1 MSEHLDTKAIKA
13 RLAAATPGPWALVDF
28 PVMFPRVQS
37 IAEDKSNICETW
49 GWADA
54 KFIADAPAN
63 IAALLAEVERLQRER
78 SEWCDQADRRLTD
91 YMTQQRDLLAENA
104 ALRARLTLTPERV
117 EAAAKAQYEFD
128 NPGGPEFK
136 DCAIRCLYLDAARA
150 ALLAAGMEEAEQ

>member
-1 MSEHLDTKAIKA
+1 MSDKPDIEAIKA
-13 RLAAATPGPWALVDF
+13 TLAAATPGPWELVDF

-78 SEWCDQADRRLTD
+78 SEWCDRADVLMTEH
-91 YMTQQRDLLAENA
+91 MTQLRDLTAENA
-104 ALRARLTLTPERV
+104 KLRARLVVDDAMVERATFAWLGTAWV
-117 EAAAKAQYEFD
+117 RGVVESDPQMAADVRRWQRTALEAAL
-128 NPGGPEFK
+128 NG
-136 DCAIRCLYLDAARA
+136 
-150 ALLAAGMEEAEQ
+150 

>member
-1 MSEHLDTKAIKA
+1 MSADIEAIKA

-54 KFIADAPAN
+54 KFIAHAPTD

-91 YMTQQRDLLAENA
+91 YMTQQRDLLAEVA
-104 ALRARLTLTPERV
+104 ALRERLTLTPEKV
-117 EAAAKAQYEFD
+117 EAAAIAMWKFDDSPAAWDSAYED
-128 NPGGPEFK
+128 ERS
-136 DCAIRCLYLDAARA
+136 DYLRLARA
-150 ALLAAGMEEAEQ
+150 ALLAAGMEEEQ